1 MSKPVGFGGTAAA
14 KPKKVS
20 KRQAAAQQY
29 DDMKAKGLPEFNIY
43 IRIKGREWVPAGS
56 LAVQRSSAINQALFQ
71 QEAELLKGA
80 LRMYPILKQYQDKLE
95 YGYRLKEFKDEEIT
109 LAVRPN
115 PSVPGALAQI
125 FDQAK
130 AWANDFL
137 QKTTPKRK

>member
-1 MSKPVGFGGTAAA
+1 MPKAVGFGGTPAT
-14 KPKKVS
+14 KPKKAS

-29 DDMKAKGLPEFNIY
+29 DEMKAKGLPEFNIY
-43 IRIKGREWVPAGS
+43 IRIQGREWVPAGS

-71 QEAELLKGA
+71 QEEELLKGA
-80 LRMYPILKQYQDKLE
+80 LRMYPILKQYRDRLE

-115 PSVPGALAQI
+115 PKIPGALGQI

-130 AWANDFL
+130 AWATEFL
-137 QKTTPKRK
+137 EKTTPKRK

>member
-1 MSKPVGFGGTAAA
+1 VPKAVGFGGTPTA
-14 KPKKVS
+14 KPKKAS

-29 DDMKAKGLPEFNIY
+29 DEMKSKGLPEFNIY

-71 QEAELLKGA
+71 QEEELLKGA
-80 LRMYPILKQYQDKLE
+80 LRMYPILKQYRDRLE

-115 PSVPGALAQI
+115 PGIPGALGQI
-125 FDQAK
+125 FEQAK
-130 AWANDFL
+130 TWATDFL
-137 QKTTPKRK
+137 EKTTPKK